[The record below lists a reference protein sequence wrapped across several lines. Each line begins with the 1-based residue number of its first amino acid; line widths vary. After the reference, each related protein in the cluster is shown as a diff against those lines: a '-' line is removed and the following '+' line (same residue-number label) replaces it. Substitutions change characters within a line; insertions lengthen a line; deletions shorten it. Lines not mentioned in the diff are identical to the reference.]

1 MPAGGG
7 ILLIPAAAL
16 AVHQLRY
23 WLAYGSRANAEL
35 AAQGHSYL
43 HSLVPWTVFGI
54 AVGTGL
60 FLRRLA
66 RVLRTRSHPATG
78 RLPAGG
84 LWLATW
90 IGLVAIYVTQET
102 LESFLATGH
111 PGGVAGVFGHGGW
124 WAIPAAA
131 AVALLVVALLL
142 VGRTLLRLAAAA
154 PRHTQ
159 RSPLSVRVPCG
170 VSAAVCR
177 PLASSAAGRAPP
189 VGLLTR

>member
-1 MPAGGG
+1 M
-7 ILLIPAAAL
+7 PAAAI

-66 RVLRTRSHPATG
+66 RALRTRSQPTTT

-90 IGLVAIYVTQET
+90 IGLVAIYATQET
-102 LESFLATGH
+102 LEALLATGH

-154 PRHTQ
+154 PRHAR

-170 VSAAVCR
+170 VAAAVCR

-189 VGLLTR
+189 VGLLTE

>member
-1 MPAGGG
+1 M
-7 ILLIPAAAL
+7 PAAAI

-66 RVLRTRSHPATG
+66 RVLRTRSQPTTT
-78 RLPAGG
+78 RLPAGAI
-84 LWLATW
+84 WLATW
-90 IGLVAIYVTQET
+90 IGLLAIYATQET
-102 LESFLATGH
+102 LEAFLATGH
-111 PGGVAGVFGHGGW
+111 PGGAAGVFGHGGW
-124 WAIPAAA
+124 WAIPVAA

-154 PRHTQ
+154 PRHAQ
-159 RSPLSVRVPCG
+159 RSPLFVRVPSG
-170 VSAAVCR
+170 VTAAVCR

-189 VGLLTR
+189 AGLLIQ